1 MSSVLQLLV
10 FDLGHVLVDFDWE
23 EICNGFALVSQKS
36 LKELR
41 KTFHHCSNLGYESG
55 KIDTDGFLAELNKKL
70 GTNLSLPEFKQL
82 WVATFCENEQMA
94 ELLSILKEQRPL
106 YLLSNTN
113 ELHFNHLQ
121 EQFDISRHFQELILS
136 YEVGSVKPC
145 TPIYQEVLRRSGL
158 PAHNCL
164 FVDDLEQNILA
175 AQTLGLATIHFSGV
189 DNLKNRLAA
198 LGFRVN

>member
-1 MSSVLQLLV
+1 
-10 FDLGHVLVDFDWE
+10 
-23 EICNGFALVSQKS
+23 
-36 LKELR
+36 
-41 KTFHHCSNLGYESG
+41 
-55 KIDTDGFLAELNKKL
+55 
-70 GTNLSLPEFKQL
+70 
-82 WVATFCENEQMA
+82 MA